1 MGLVAF
7 GAFFLFLGV
16 LFFFDFGFLAMG
28 NVRWV
33 RMYWGIRFF
42 LMMKLTFSCLW
53 TLLFFSF
60 LSSFFLLLLPSP
72 GRVVNFDDSPECASP
87 CGSALSRAQFS
98 TSLSFSLD
106 VHDLDRSSKEGF
118 YAIIYFLLYT
128 RRCHKKIVADVVT
141 LLILYPLL
149 IGWKQTWS
157 WGV

>member
-1 MGLVAF
+1 MSAHVLRDS
-7 GAFFLFLGV
+7 FLPDDETNIFL
-16 LFFFDFGFLAMG
+16 L
-28 NVRWV
+28 
-33 RMYWGIRFF
+33 
-42 LMMKLTFSCLW
+42 S

-118 YAIIYFLLYT
+118 YAIIYFFLLYT

-149 IGWKQTWS
+149 IG
-157 WGV
+157 

>member
-1 MGLVAF
+1 MSAHVLRDS
-7 GAFFLFLGV
+7 FLPDDETNIFL
-16 LFFFDFGFLAMG
+16 L
-28 NVRWV
+28 
-33 RMYWGIRFF
+33 
-42 LMMKLTFSCLW
+42 S

-118 YAIIYFLLYT
+118 YAIIYFLLYA

-149 IGWKQTWS
+149 IG
-157 WGV
+157 